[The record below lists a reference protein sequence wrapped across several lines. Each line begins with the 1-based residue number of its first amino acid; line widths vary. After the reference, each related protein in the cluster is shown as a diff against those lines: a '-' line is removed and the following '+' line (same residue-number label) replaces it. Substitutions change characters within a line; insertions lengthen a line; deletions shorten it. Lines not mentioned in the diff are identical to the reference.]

1 MWMLPR
7 MPEKPAANL
16 IATGSMV
23 QRTAYVERVMDPKLS
38 LPACRRADSGAMWML
53 ENPLELPG
61 TAEESSF
68 FKVGCMAER
77 LTLVPHPRAQAS
89 LSTGAGGFGMSPA
102 DAKMMSASVGS
113 LVATLPAVMADL
125 SGSLGE
131 KIRRNLP
138 GPELVTNIWAGVRGL
153 RVAGGVTEE
162 DMGEEVP
169 RGWRDRAFRP
179 QEVSASGHSDREV
192 LAAHDAET
200 TNSHKYP
207 QKTRKTGQPSAVRPV
222 RHITRRTSHPC
233 APAGGGRPF
242 RGE

>member
-1 MWMLPR
+1 
-7 MPEKPAANL
+7 
-16 IATGSMV
+16 
-23 QRTAYVERVMDPKLS
+23 
-38 LPACRRADSGAMWML
+38 
-53 ENPLELPG
+53 
-61 TAEESSF
+61 
-68 FKVGCMAER
+68 MAKR
-77 LTLVPHPRAQAS
+77 LTLLPHQRAQAS
-89 LSTGAGGFGMSPA
+89 LITGAEGFGMSSA
-102 DAKMMSASVGS
+102 EAKMMSTSVGS
-113 LVATLPAVMADL
+113 LVATLPAVLADL

-131 KIRRNLP
+131 KIRRSLP
-138 GPELVTNIWAGVRGL
+138 GPELVTSIWEGVRGL
-153 RVAGGVTEE
+153 RVDGGVTEE
-162 DMGEEVP
+162 DMGEVVP

-207 QKTRKTGQPSAVRPV
+207 QNTRKTGQPSAVRPV

>member
-1 MWMLPR
+1 
-7 MPEKPAANL
+7 
-16 IATGSMV
+16 MV
-23 QRTAYVERVMDPKLS
+23 QCRCSKTFWSFLER
-38 LPACRRADSGAMWML
+38 RRNRRPSRRCAWRNGSHGYPTNMRKPVYQRGPRGSKMSS
-53 ENPLELPG
+53 
-61 TAEESSF
+61 AE
-68 FKVGCMAER
+68 AR
-77 LTLVPHPRAQAS
+77 R
-89 LSTGAGGFGMSPA
+89 
-102 DAKMMSASVGS
+102 MSASVGS
-113 LVATLPAVMADL
+113 LVATLPAVLADL

-131 KIRRNLP
+131 KIRRSLP
-138 GPELVTNIWAGVRGL
+138 GPELVTSIWEGVRGL
-153 RVAGGVTEE
+153 RVDGGVTEE
-162 DMGEEVP
+162 DMCEVVP

-242 RGE
+242 RGERNP